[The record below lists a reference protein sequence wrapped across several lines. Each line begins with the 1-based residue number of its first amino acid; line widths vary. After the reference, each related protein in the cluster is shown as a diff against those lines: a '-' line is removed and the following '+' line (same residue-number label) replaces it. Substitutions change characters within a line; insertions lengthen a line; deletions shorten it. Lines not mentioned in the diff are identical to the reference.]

1 MASRDNQTL
10 QISVISLAIVVILLF
25 VFLVLTNNAKKTA
38 ETKAASSATS
48 FQNATAAQSK
58 LQSEANRYKVWMGF
72 QEADNLETL
81 QKLFEEDMQSLGGTF
96 DENSRFYRTLLQNIS
111 EENHKLTQS
120 EGNAKN
126 EAKSLKQRM
135 LALAK
140 EHEGQVAEFR
150 QTIETVSTDR
160 ASERTKF
167 KELSEQIVKEKEEI
181 ATQLEE
187 KRTEID
193 EAAAKNATVQTS
205 LNEKIVKMERVI
217 EILKGNQIDPDPF
230 AQPADG
236 VIRYVNQRNHTV
248 WINLGEA
255 DNLRP
260 QVTFSVYDGDQN
272 DALSAERK
280 GSIEITRILSDHM
293 AEATITDD
301 QAIRPLMSGDK
312 IYSQVW
318 NRGRQVGFAIT
329 GVIDFDDDGRS
340 DIDQLKKI
348 ITLNHGKVDAEPG
361 ENGSIEG
368 KMTVDTRYLILGE
381 HPSDARQGDLRV
393 AWEKM
398 SEEADT
404 LGIEIKTLDEFL
416 SLMGWQPDRRT
427 VRLGSGSR
435 SSDFPTRP
443 EGDYEPVRSD
453 PRANVFRPRKP
464 QPSY

>member
-25 VFLVLTNNAKKTA
+25 VFLVLTNNAKKTSEA
-38 ETKAASSATS
+38 RATQASSRAQEATS
-48 FQNATAAQSK
+48 SQASLQN
-58 LQSEANRYKVWMGF
+58 EANQYKVWMGF
-72 QEADNLETL
+72 QEADNFETL
-81 QKLFEEDMQSLGGTF
+81 QKSFTEDMTSMGSTF
-96 DENSRFYRTLLQNIS
+96 DENSRFYRTILQNIS
-111 EENHKLTQS
+111 EENRKLAQS
-120 EGNAKN
+120 EGNAKSESKN
-126 EAKSLKQRM
+126 LKQRL
-135 LALAK
+135 LATEK
-140 EHEGQVAEFR
+140 EKDEQIAEFR
-150 QTIETVSTDR
+150 KTMEQVSADA
-160 ASERTKF
+160 ASERSKF
-167 KELSEQIVKEKEEI
+167 ETLSQEITTAKEAI
-181 ATQLEE
+181 AAKLEE
-187 KRTEID
+187 KRNEID
-193 EAAAKNATVQTS
+193 DAAAKNAAAQSS
-205 LNEKIVKMERVI
+205 LNEKIGKLERVAD
-217 EILKGNQIDPDPF
+217 ILRTNQLDPDPF

-329 GVIDFDDDGRS
+329 GVIDFNDDGQS
-340 DIDQLKKI
+340 DLEELKKI
-348 ITLNHGKVDAEPG
+348 IALNRGKVDAVPG
-361 ENGSIEG
+361 ESGTIDG

-381 HPSDARQGDLRV
+381 HPSDARQGDLRI

-398 SEEADT
+398 SEEATT
-404 LGIEIKTLDEFL
+404 LGIEIKTLKEFL

-427 VRLGSGSR
+427 VRLGSGAR
-435 SSDFPTRP
+435 SADFPARP
-443 EGDYEPVRSD
+443 EGDYKPLRSD
-453 PRANVFRPRKP
+453 PRANLFRPRKP

>member
-38 ETKAASSATS
+38 EARATQASTRAQEATS
-48 FQNATAAQSK
+48 AQAGLQN
-58 LQSEANRYKVWMGF
+58 EANKYKIWMGF
-72 QEADNLETL
+72 QEADNFETL
-81 QKLFEEDMQSLGGTF
+81 QKSFTEDMTSMGSTF
-96 DENSRFYRTLLQNIS
+96 DENSRFYRTILQNIS
-111 EENHKLTQS
+111 EENRKLAQS
-120 EGNAKN
+120 EGNAKS
-126 EAKSLKQRM
+126 EAKNLKQRL
-135 LALAK
+135 LATEK
-140 EHEGQVAEFR
+140 EKDKQIVEFR
-150 QTIETVSTDR
+150 KKMEQVEADA

-167 KELSEQIVKEKEEI
+167 GKQYEEINVAKEEI
-181 ATQLEE
+181 AAQLEE
-187 KRTEID
+187 KRNAID

-205 LNEKIVKMERVI
+205 LNEKIVKLERVT
-217 EILKGNQIDPDPF
+217 EILKTNQLDPDPF

-236 VIRYVNQRNHTV
+236 VIRYVNQRNRTV
-248 WINLGEA
+248 WINIGEA

-301 QAIRPLMSGDK
+301 RAIRPLMSGDK

-329 GVIDFDDDGRS
+329 GMIDFDDDGRS
-340 DIDQLKKI
+340 DIEQLKRI
-348 ITLNHGKVDAEPG
+348 ITLNNGKVDAVPG
-361 ENGSIEG
+361 QSGTIDG
-368 KMTVDTRYLILGE
+368 KMTVDTRYLILGT
-381 HPSDARQGDLRV
+381 HPSDARQGDLRI

-398 SEEADT
+398 SEEATT
-404 LGIEIKTLDEFL
+404 LGIETKTLNEFL
-416 SLMGWQPDRRT
+416 ILMGWQSDRR
-427 VRLGSGSR
+427 VVKLGSGAR
-435 SSDFPTRP
+435 STDFPARP
-443 EGDYEPVRSD
+443 EENYKPVRSD
-453 PRANVFRPRKP
+453 PRANIFRPRKP

>member
-38 ETKAASSATS
+38 EARATQATNSA
-48 FQNATAAQSK
+48 QEANRAQSQ
-58 LQSEANRYKVWMGF
+58 LQSEANQYKVWMGF

-81 QKLFEEDMQSLGGTF
+81 QKSFSEDMTRFGSTF
-96 DENSRFYRTLLQNIS
+96 DESSRFYRTILENIF
-111 EENHKLTQS
+111 EENRKLAQS
-120 EGNAKN
+120 EGDT
-126 EAKSLKQRM
+126 KSEVKKLKQRL
-135 LALAK
+135 LATEKQKDEQIEKFSK
-140 EHEGQVAEFR
+140 EAEK
-150 QTIETVSTDR
+150 VSADA

-167 KELSEQIVKEKEEI
+167 QKQSQLINAAKEEI
-181 ATQLEE
+181 VAQLASQ
-187 KRTEID
+187 RTKID
-193 EAAAKNATVQTS
+193 EMVAKSASEKSS
-205 LNEKIVKMERVI
+205 LNEKISKLERLV
-217 EILKGNQIDPDPF
+217 EILKSNQVDPDPF

-236 VIRYVNQRNHTV
+236 LIRYVNQRNRTV

-255 DNLRP
+255 DSLRP

-272 DALSAERK
+272 DALGAERK
-280 GSIEITRILSDHM
+280 GSIEVTRILSAHM
-293 AEATITDD
+293 AEATITGDLTT
-301 QAIRPLMSGDK
+301 RPLMSGDK

-340 DIDQLKKI
+340 ELEQLKQI
-348 ITLNHGKVDAEPG
+348 IALSNGKVDAVPG
-361 ENGSIEG
+361 ENGTIDG

-398 SEEADT
+398 SDEANT
-404 LGIEIKTLDEFL
+404 LGIETLTLDEFL
-416 SLMGWQPDRRT
+416 GLMGWQPGQRT
-427 VRLGSGSR
+427 VKLGPGAQAD
-435 SSDFPTRP
+435 DFPPRAKEDFKP
-443 EGDYEPVRSD
+443 LRSD
-453 PRANVFRPRKP
+453 PRASLFRPRSP

>member
-25 VFLVLTNNAKKTA
+25 VFLILTNNAKKTA
-38 ETKAASSATS
+38 EARATQASNSAQEAS
-48 FQNATAAQSK
+48 RAQTT
-58 LQSEANRYKVWMGF
+58 LQSEANQYKVWMGF
-72 QEADNLETL
+72 QEADNFETL
-81 QKLFEEDMQSLGGTF
+81 QKLFTEDMESLGSTF

-111 EENHKLTQS
+111 EENRKLTQS
-120 EGNAKN
+120 EGNAKS
-126 EAKSLKQRM
+126 EEKKLKQRL
-135 LALAK
+135 LALEK
-140 EHEGQVAEFR
+140 EHEGQLAEFDKKMK
-150 QTIETVSTDR
+150 QVEADA
-160 ASERTKF
+160 ASERSKF
-167 KELSEQIVKEKEEI
+167 AKQYDEI
-181 ATQLEE
+181 NLAKQEIDAQLEE
-187 KRTEID
+187 KRSQLD
-193 EAAAKNATVQTS
+193 EAAASSATVQSS
-205 LNEKIVKMERVI
+205 LNEKIGKMERLVD
-217 EILKGNQIDPDPF
+217 ILKRNQLDPDPF

-248 WINLGEA
+248 WVNLGEA
-255 DNLRP
+255 DDLRP

-293 AEATITDD
+293 SEGIITDD

-329 GVIDFDDDGRS
+329 GVIDFDDDGHS
-340 DIDQLKKI
+340 DLEQLKKI
-348 ITLNHGKVDAEPG
+348 ITLNNGKVDAVPG
-361 ENGSIEG
+361 ENGTIDG

-381 HPSDARQGDLRV
+381 HPSDTRQGDLRV
-393 AWEKM
+393 AWDKM

-427 VRLGSGSR
+427 VSLGTGAR
-435 SSDFPTRP
+435 PDDFPARP
-443 EGDYEPVRSD
+443 AGDYEPRRSD
-453 PRANVFRPRKP
+453 PRANIFRPRKP